1 MFIINFRILDDYT
14 PTTVDLKT
22 INSMDNPLTEAE
34 NDAIFGQSDDI
45 VPIKTVTEVANE
57 KQVIN
62 QRNNEI
68 IDDEEGTLICS
79 NYFDQGFS
87 CVLEEACAS
96 NQNNEIVL
104 FQGDIKNPLDAT
116 FRDEISSFAKCQ
128 ESGTICCYNEDI
140 L

>member
-1 MFIINFRILDDYT
+1 
-14 PTTVDLKT
+14 
-22 INSMDNPLTEAE
+22 MDNPLTEAE
-34 NDAIFGQSDDI
+34 NEVIFGQSDDI
-45 VPIKTVTEVANE
+45 VPTKTVTEVTTE
-57 KQVIN
+57 KQDVI

-68 IDDEEGTLICS
+68 IDDKEGTLICS
-79 NYFDQGFS
+79 NYFEQGFS

-104 FQGDIKNPLDAT
+104 FQGDIKNPLNAT

-128 ESGTICCYNEDI
+128 ERGTVCCFNEDI

>member
-1 MFIINFRILDDYT
+1 
-14 PTTVDLKT
+14 
-22 INSMDNPLTEAE
+22 MDNPLTEAE
-34 NDAIFGQSDDI
+34 NDVIFGQSDDI

-68 IDDEEGTLICS
+68 IDVEEGTLICS

-128 ESGTICCYNEDI
+128 ESGMVCCYNEDI